1 MRGFSKSEMAGF
13 LLGGAAAGAV
23 AALLFAPKAGV
34 QIRKDIRKISRR
46 TIHQLDDLQADI
58 RDQINDG
65 YQQVRRMI
73 KTA

>member
-1 MRGFSKSEMAGF
+1 M
-13 LLGGAAAGAV
+13 L
-23 AALLFAPKAGV
+23 APKSGV
-34 QIRKDIRKISRR
+34 QVRKDIRKISRR

-65 YQQVRRMI
+65 YHQVRRMI

>member
-1 MRGFSKSEMAGF
+1 MRRFSKSEVAGF
-13 LLGGAAAGAV
+13 FLGGAAVGAV
-23 AALLFAPKAGV
+23 AGLMLAPKSGV
-34 QIRKDIRKISRR
+34 QVRKDIRKISRR

-65 YQQVRRMI
+65 YHQVRRMI